1 MRFTQGPGM
10 SHEGRSNISFMSFV
24 ADRAGG
30 FRAEELSY
38 LMELMPLI
46 ALRLELEAGR
56 RMTKDLLTTYL
67 GRGPAKRVLKGDFMR
82 SRGYEAEAAIWLS
95 DLRGFTAYSDRHAP
109 QQVVATRDAYF
120 DATDGPVQAHGGE
133 GLKYIGDR
141 IVASL
146 EDRRRV

>member
-82 SRGYEAEAAIWLS
+82 GGGYEAEAAICLS
-95 DLRGFTAYSDRHAP
+95 DRSDEHTSELQSLMRITYAVFCLKKKKKELRDKTNHTCTTKAI
-109 QQVVATRDAYF
+109 T
-120 DATDGPVQAHGGE
+120 T
-133 GLKYIGDR
+133 L
-141 IVASL
+141 
-146 EDRRRV
+146 RR

>member
-10 SHEGRSNISFMSFV
+10 SHDGRSNISFMSFV

-56 RMTKDLLTTYL
+56 SMPKDRCTTYT
-67 GRGPAKRVLKGDFMR
+67 GPGPAQPALTGESM
-82 SRGYEAEAAIWLS
+82 SGLGSEAEAA
-95 DLRGFTAYSDRHAP
+95 
-109 QQVVATRDAYF
+109 TRDRKHA
-120 DATDGPVQAHGGE
+120 GQG
-133 GLKYIGDR
+133 
-141 IVASL
+141 
-146 EDRRRV
+146 